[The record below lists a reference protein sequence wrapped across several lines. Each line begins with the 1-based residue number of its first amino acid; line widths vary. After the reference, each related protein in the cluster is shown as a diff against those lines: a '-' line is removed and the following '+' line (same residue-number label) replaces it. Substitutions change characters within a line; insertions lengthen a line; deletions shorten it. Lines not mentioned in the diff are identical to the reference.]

1 LNLTVEIIDDTVLE
15 DLMEEFE
22 VSVTAT
28 TSVTGVPIEIPQE
41 SISVSII
48 DDDGMHK
55 VVHVC
60 TQEVSLDTST

>member
-1 LNLTVEIIDDTVLE
+1 
-15 DLMEEFE
+15 MEEFE

-28 TSVTGVPIEIPQE
+28 TNVTGVPIEIPQE
-41 SISVSII
+41 SIPVSII

-60 TQEVSLDTST
+60 AQEVSLDTST

>member
-1 LNLTVEIIDDTVLE
+1 MNLTVEIMDDTVLE

-48 DDDGMHK
+48 DDDGMQK
-55 VVHVC
+55 FVHVC

>member
-1 LNLTVEIIDDTVLE
+1 
-15 DLMEEFE
+15 MEEFE

-55 VVHVC
+55 VVHAC
-60 TQEVSLDTST
+60 TQEVGLDIST

>member
-1 LNLTVEIIDDTVLE
+1 MVLE

-28 TSVTGVPIEIPQE
+28 TNVTGVPIEIPQE

-55 VVHVC
+55 VVHAC
-60 TQEVSLDTST
+60 TQEVGLDIST